1 MAKETVYPLAP
12 KENWEV
18 PPRVHGFATSNKDQ
32 GEEDTA
38 ADWVLCGSAASP

>member
-18 PPRVHGFATSNKDQ
+18 PPRVHGFAKSSKAQ
-32 GEEDTA
+32 GEEATA
-38 ADWVLCGSAASP
+38 AG